1 MKPKVKEL
9 EKKATSTAEAKEV
22 AANRTKLFNVME
34 ELRPYEERLE
44 QIENILNSDEIKLA
58 KSE

>member
-1 MKPKVKEL
+1 MKEL